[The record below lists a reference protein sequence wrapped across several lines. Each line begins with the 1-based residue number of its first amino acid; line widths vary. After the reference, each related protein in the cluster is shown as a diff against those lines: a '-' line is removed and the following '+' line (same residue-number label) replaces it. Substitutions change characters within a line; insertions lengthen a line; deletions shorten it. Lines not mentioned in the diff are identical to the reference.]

1 MYLHGVGMIEL
12 LGIVGLIIG
21 AALATKHCHYVAE
34 RLSPPPK

>member
-1 MYLHGVGMIEL
+1 MCLNGVSMIDL
-12 LGIVGLIIG
+12 FGIVGLIIG